1 MGAGDAGVREEEL
14 RGVNDQLSA
23 AAFRI
28 SRQHGRGVYAF
39 DWIKTDQSVDR
50 ILSRV
55 KISEI
60 FGICPVTRV
69 QIDGQIT
76 QKN

>member
-1 MGAGDAGVREEEL
+1 MSEEEQ

-28 SRQHGRGVYAF
+28 SRQYGWGVHAF
-39 DWIKTDQSVDR
+39 DWIKTDQSADR
-50 ILSRV
+50 VLSRA

-60 FGICPVTRV
+60 FGICPVTWV

-76 QKN
+76 KKKKKPFLP